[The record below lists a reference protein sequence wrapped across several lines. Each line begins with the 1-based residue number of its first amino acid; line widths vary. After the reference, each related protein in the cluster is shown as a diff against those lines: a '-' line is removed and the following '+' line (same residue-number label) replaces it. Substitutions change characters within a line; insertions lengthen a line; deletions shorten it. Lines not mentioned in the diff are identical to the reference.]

1 MFFSADFFPL
11 LKKKCIFVVGLLW
24 HKVPEGTPT
33 GVSSKFTSLSG
44 SDNEQA
50 FSYARPEPL
59 TWSACYA

>member
-1 MFFSADFFPL
+1 MKDFFSHL
-11 LKKKCIFVVGLLW
+11 GKKMYIVVGILW